1 MAIEG
6 SSSRASHREAA
17 LRPSGASAALAGAL
31 LLAGCGSVPTVTTDS
46 GVGNTR
52 QVLTER
58 AEQGP
63 VLAAV
68 VGNPYA
74 MDEAR
79 LDGMVTDA
87 MAAGITGL
95 GVDFTTDPSQAAAA
109 EPRLVVVLDPAG
121 DPSGDAVCRNPT
133 LVQTQPAGEELQVLA
148 AFCDG
153 ADALGSVVAQD
164 TVGGPTDRRFQRL
177 LWRTASALFPDD
189 YAETYGFGLLPNSFD
204 FGFGGGGGGGEPP
217 LGDDP
222 LAPPEDFDPLA
233 PEPPE

>member
-6 SSSRASHREAA
+6 SPSRVSDREAT
-17 LRPSGASAALAGAL
+17 LRLSRASAALVGA

-46 GVGNTR
+46 GVSNTR
-52 QVLTER
+52 QVLAER

-63 VLAAV
+63 ILAV
-68 VGNPYA
+68 VIGNPYA

-79 LDGMVTDA
+79 LDSMVTDA
-87 MAAGITGL
+87 VAAGISGL
-95 GVDFTTDPSQAAAA
+95 SVDFTTDPSRAAAA
-109 EPRLVVVLDPAG
+109 EPRLVVVLNPAG
-121 DPSGDAVCRNPT
+121 DPTGSAACRNPT
-133 LVQTQPAGEELQVLA
+133 SVRTLPAGEELRVLA

-153 ADALGSVVAQD
+153 ANAIGSVEAHD
-164 TVGGPTDRRFQRL
+164 TVSGPTDRRFERL

-204 FGFGGGGGGGEPP
+204 FGFGGGEEPP

-222 LAPPEDFDPLA
+222 LAPPEDYDPLD
-233 PEPPE
+233 PPPPD